1 MNKCILTLLFVFVG
15 TLTVHAQMLE
25 DRKFHE
31 ASNYYVNNDLN
42 NALSTVKE
50 GLRQKPGD
58 QKLEDLRKLL
68 EKEKKKEEE
77 KKEQEKKDQE
87 KQKKDQDKKDQQN
100 KDQDK
105 KDQDK
110 KDQDKKDQEKK
121 DQEKKDQDNKEQN
134 KDQKKDQD
142 KKDQDKKDQEKK
154 DQEKKEQDKK
164 DGKEQDQKEQKDQ
177 EDQKD
182 PEKKEVPPEVAKRLE
197 QMKITE
203 DKARMILEAM
213 KNQETQYLQQNKRKA
228 TKSKDRTKP
237 DW

>member
-1 MNKCILTLLFVFVG
+1 MNKALLILSFALCTIVSAK
-15 TLTVHAQMLE
+15 AQMLE

-31 ASNYYVNNDLN
+31 ASNYYVNNDLS
-42 NALSTVKE
+42 NALNTVKE

-68 EKEKKKEEE
+68 EKEKEKQKKDQE
-77 KKEQEKKDQE
+77 KKEQEKKEQQKQE
-87 KQKKDQDKKDQQN
+87 KDQQ
-100 KDQDK
+100 
-105 KDQDK
+105 
-110 KDQDKKDQEKK
+110 KKDQEKK
-121 DQEKKDQDNKEQN
+121 DQEKKEDQN
-134 KDQKKDQD
+134 KDDQQKKDQD
-142 KKDQDKKDQEKK
+142 KKDQDKKDQEQK
-154 DQEKKEQDKK
+154 DKEKQEQDKK
-164 DGKEQDQKEQKDQ
+164 DGKDKEQKEQKDQ
-177 EDQKD
+177 DDKKE

-197 QMKITE
+197 QMKISE

>member
-1 MNKCILTLLFVFVG
+1 MNKLILILFFIVAAANTG
-15 TLTVHAQMLE
+15 HAQLLE

-42 NALSTVKE
+42 NALNTVKE

-68 EKEKKKEEE
+68 EKEKEKQ

-87 KQKKDQDKKDQQN
+87 KKEQEKQQKDQ
-100 KDQDK
+100 
-105 KDQDK
+105 K

-121 DQEKKDQDNKEQN
+121 DQEKKDQENKDDKNKDQN
-134 KDQKKDQD
+134 KDQQKKDQD
-142 KKDQDKKDQEKK
+142 KKDQEQKDKDK
-154 DQEKKEQDKK
+154 EKKEQDKK
-164 DGKEQDQKEQKDQ
+164 EGKDQEQKDQ
-177 EDQKD
+177 EENKEQD
-182 PEKKEVPPEVAKRLE
+182 KKEVPPEVAKRLE
-197 QMKITE
+197 QMKISE